1 MDIKINKTE
10 KLLEV
15 NNDMVHNFYFL
26 IKGRMYND
34 SKTESKKFKFVIW
47 FDVFEVLEYFES
59 DSYSESDL
67 YDFLNDL
74 TANELSLIKSYND
87 CQDFYNRC
95 HQSIDKFNEGNLY
108 IFA

>member
-1 MDIKINKTE
+1 MEIKINKTE

-15 NNDMVHNFYFL
+15 NNTMVHNFYFL
-26 IKGRMYND
+26 IKGRMYNN

-47 FDVFEVLEYFES
+47 FDVFELLEYFES
-59 DSYSESDL
+59 DSYSESDI

-74 TANELSLIKSYND
+74 TANELSLIKSYDD
-87 CQDFYNRC
+87 CQDFYNKC

>member
-1 MDIKINKTE
+1 MEIKINKTE

-15 NNDMVHNFYFL
+15 NNTMVHNFYFL
-26 IKGRMYND
+26 IKGRIYNN
-34 SKTESKKFKFVIW
+34 SKTESKKFKFVVW
-47 FDVFEVLEYFES
+47 FDVFELLEYFES
-59 DSYSESDL
+59 DSYSESDI

-74 TANELSLIKSYND
+74 TANELSLIKSYDD

-95 HQSIDKFNEGNLY
+95 HQSINKFNEGNLY

>member
-1 MDIKINKTE
+1 MEIKINKTE

-59 DSYSESDL
+59 DSYSESDI

-87 CQDFYNRC
+87 CQDFYNKC

>member
-1 MDIKINKTE
+1 MEIKINKTE

-34 SKTESKKFKFVIW
+34 SKTESKKFKFVVW

-59 DSYSESDL
+59 DSYSESDI

-74 TANELSLIKSYND
+74 TANELSLIKSFDD

>member
-1 MDIKINKTE
+1 
-10 KLLEV
+10 
-15 NNDMVHNFYFL
+15 MVHNFYFL
-26 IKGRMYND
+26 IKGRMYNN

-47 FDVFEVLEYFES
+47 FDVFELLEYFES
-59 DSYSESDL
+59 DTYSESDI

-74 TANELSLIKSYND
+74 TANELSLIKSYDD
-87 CQDFYNRC
+87 CQDFYNKC

>member
-1 MDIKINKTE
+1 MEFKYNSE

-15 NNDMVHNFYFL
+15 NNDMAHNFYYL

-34 SKTESKKFKFVIW
+34 SKTESKKFKFVVW

-59 DSYSESDL
+59 DSYSESDI

-87 CQDFYNRC
+87 CQDFYNKC
-95 HQSIDKFNEGNLY
+95 HQSINKFNEGNLY

>member
-1 MDIKINKTE
+1 MEIKINKTE

-15 NNDMVHNFYFL
+15 NNTMVHNFYFL

-34 SKTESKKFKFVIW
+34 SKTESKKFKFVVW
-47 FDVFEVLEYFES
+47 FDVFELLEYFES
-59 DSYSESDL
+59 DSYSESDI

-74 TANELSLIKSYND
+74 TANELSLIKSYDD
-87 CQDFYNRC
+87 CQDFYNKC

>member
-1 MDIKINKTE
+1 MEIKINKTE

-47 FDVFEVLEYFES
+47 FDIFDVLEYFES
-59 DSYSESDL
+59 ESISESDL
-67 YDFLNDL
+67 YNYLNDL
-74 TANELSLIKSYND
+74 IACNLDQIKSYND
-87 CQDFYNRC
+87 CQDFYNTC
-95 HQSIDKFNEGNLY
+95 HQSINNFNKGNLY

>member
-1 MDIKINKTE
+1 MEIKINKTE

-15 NNDMVHNFYFL
+15 NNTMVHNFYFL
-26 IKGRMYND
+26 IKGRIYNN
-34 SKTESKKFKFVIW
+34 SKTESKKFKFVVW
-47 FDVFEVLEYFES
+47 FDVFELLEYFES
-59 DSYSESDL
+59 DSYSESDI

-74 TANELSLIKSYND
+74 TANELSLIKSYDD
-87 CQDFYNRC
+87 CQDFYNKC